1 MKGLISHHMSFQKQN
16 FVLSP
21 TKKWVQMGKIRG
33 NLSDNLIMAPLQPLN
48 DNVRFPSIR
57 VQTIDTKEDAM
68 P

>member
-1 MKGLISHHMSFQKQN
+1 
-16 FVLSP
+16 
-21 TKKWVQMGKIRG
+21 MGKIRG
-33 NLSDNLIMAPLQPLN
+33 NLSDNLLMAPLQPLN